1 MSRETS
7 HPRRPDIH
15 IKHVTG
21 VQLHINPVRQ
31 SSLRGRVH
39 RSKGGVRGGQ
49 PRHQTS
55 SRQDKSLWA
64 ECGHKSYV
72 HRFKGGVRGG
82 QPRHQTSSRQVTRST
97 VTKVVFLVSKAE
109 CEAASLA
116 IKLVQDKSLW
126 AECVPQQS
134 CSLFQRWSARRP
146 ASLLTQ
152 FNLNY

>member
-1 MSRETS
+1 MSRVSSYTSIQYTNPASEVVFIAPKAECEAASLAIRLVQDKTS
-7 HPRRPDIH
+7 HY
-15 IKHVTG
+15 G
-21 VQLHINPVRQ
+21 Q
-31 SSLRGRVH
+31 SAG
-39 RSKGGVRGGQ
+39 
-49 PRHQTS
+49 
-55 SRQDKSLWA
+55 
-64 ECGHKSYV
+64 
-72 HRFKGGVRGG
+72 
-82 QPRHQTSSRQVTRST
+82 
-97 VTKVVFLVSKAE
+97 TKVMFIVSKAE